1 MQGGFFL
8 AIVKPEIQ
16 TSEYEL
22 FSAYKATGDTA
33 LRDEIVASYIYIAE
47 ILSRKFINRGVEYD
61 DIYQVACMGI
71 LYAVER
77 FDPDKGVKFATFA
90 TPTVMGEIRKYF
102 RDKGNFIRIPRRL
115 YETFYKAEKIRRMSS
130 EISEAE
136 LARILNI
143 PEKLLD
149 EIYELGDKAFIK
161 SLEYE
166 AYADGEMSLSNVV
179 GMEDKHYLMIE
190 DKDFV
195 NSCMK
200 CLSEEEQKFIEYRY
214 QEEKSQKEIS
224 EIMDISQMQVSR
236 LEKRILKKLKT
247 LYFRD

>member
-1 MQGGFFL
+1 M
-8 AIVKPEIQ
+8 AVVKPEII

-22 FSAYKATGDTA
+22 FSQYKETKDIN
-33 LRDEIVASYIYIAE
+33 LRDEIVSSYIYIAE

-77 FDPDKGVKFATFA
+77 FDPDKGVKFATYA

-115 YETFYKAEKIRRMSS
+115 YEIFYKAEKIRRVSS
-130 EISEAE
+130 EISQEE
-136 LARILNI
+136 IARILNI
-143 PEKLLD
+143 PEKTLRSV
-149 EIYELGDKAFIK
+149 YEMGDMSFIK

-166 AYADGEMSLSNVV
+166 AYADGELTFSNVV
-179 GMEDKHYLMIE
+179 GVEDKNYLMIE
-190 DKDFV
+190 DRDFIDF
-195 NSCMK
+195 CMTHLTENERK
-200 CLSEEEQKFIEYRY
+200 LIEYRY
-214 QEEKSQKEIS
+214 YNEKSQKEIA
-224 EIMDISQMQVSR
+224 ELMNTSQMQVSR
-236 LEKRILKKLKT
+236 LEKRTLKKLRN